1 MKFDIDKCSVL
12 NMKRGKA
19 AECDG
24 IVLGNSEEFG
34 QVGEWGYKYLA
45 ILKKGDTCEEE
56 MKKNIW
62 KEYFFGN
69 LVTFTYDIPKL
80 FHL

>member
-1 MKFDIDKCSVL
+1 MDNLKLYGIKENGIDSLVRTVKTVTKDIGMKFDIDKCSAL

-34 QVGEWGYKYLA
+34 QVGE
-45 ILKKGDTCEEE
+45 
-56 MKKNIW
+56 
-62 KEYFFGN
+62 
-69 LVTFTYDIPKL
+69 
-80 FHL
+80 

>member
-1 MKFDIDKCSVL
+1 MDDLKLYGIKQNWIDSLVRTVKTVTKDIGMKFDIDKCSVL

-34 QVGEWGYKYLA
+34 QVGE
-45 ILKKGDTCEEE
+45 
-56 MKKNIW
+56 
-62 KEYFFGN
+62 
-69 LVTFTYDIPKL
+69 
-80 FHL
+80 